1 MFTATPSPLVLPR
14 PLRSAFLKPFPS
26 PSPSPYASPSA
37 TFEAAFFLSTFVLC
51 GGFLFAVWYLRR
63 DGNSRSAGPSV
74 LATVRAV
81 LKRRQQLDSE
91 AERQRLRP
99 RVSGIT
105 VIDARTTSTATAAGA
120 GGAGTGAA
128 ASTADGGLSGGA
140 TPVTPAIVSA
150 LGTGQAAEDARVHV
164 GNVSGSSSGAASSGH
179 IATGG
184 VGRGGFGQL
193 P

>member
-1 MFTATPSPLVLPR
+1 VWC
-14 PLRSAFLKPFPS
+14 SAFLKPFPS
-26 PSPSPYASPSA
+26 PSPSPYAAPSA
-37 TFEAAFFLSTFVLC
+37 SFESAFFLSTFILC
-51 GGFLFAVWYLRR
+51 GGFIFAVWYLRR
-63 DGNSRSAGPSV
+63 DGTSRSTGPTV
-74 LATVRAV
+74 LSTVRAV

-105 VIDARTTSTATAAGA
+105 VIDARTAPGVAGGTVAAG
-120 GGAGTGAA
+120 GGGTQA
-128 ASTADGGLSGGA
+128 ADGGLNGGA
-140 TPVTPAIVSA
+140 TPVTPAIVSV
-150 LGTGQAAEDARVHV
+150 LGTGQAAEDAGVHV
-164 GNVSGSSSGAASSGH
+164 GNVGSSGGGGATSSGH